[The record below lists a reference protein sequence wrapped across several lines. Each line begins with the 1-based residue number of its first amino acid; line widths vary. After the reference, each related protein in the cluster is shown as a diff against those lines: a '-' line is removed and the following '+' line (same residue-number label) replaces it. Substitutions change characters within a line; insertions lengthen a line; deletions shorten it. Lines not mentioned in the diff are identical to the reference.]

1 MRGADTFTESLFT
14 MRHLDDFVP
23 LDHPLRVIRVMVNK
37 ALANM
42 DELFARM
49 YAADIKG
56 GRPSI
61 APEKLLRAMLIQVL
75 YSVRSER
82 QLMEQTQ
89 YNLLF
94 RWFIG
99 LAMDDAVWV
108 PTVFS
113 KNRERLIEH
122 DAVIEFFNQIVQQ
135 AQEQELLS
143 GEHFSVDGTLI
154 QAWAGHKSFVR
165 KDRQGDDDTDAGNF
179 KNQKRSNHTHEST
192 TDGDA
197 RLYRKGK
204 TASELRFMGHTLT
217 DNRHGLVVSAVV
229 TQADG
234 YAEREAA
241 KAMINDARQALPGD
255 EPITIT
261 LGADKG
267 YDAKEFIEALQE
279 MNVLPH
285 VAQNKS
291 GRQSAV
297 PEAIAG
303 SEGYAISQQK
313 RKLIEQGFGWAK
325 TVGHMRQVLVRGIK
339 KVDQM
344 FVPLIIETP
353 YADNELTERRRNGQ
367 QPEIADAKNPS
378 HRPRFAG
385 GRFAWGVY
393 LGRSGPHPRGR
404 LVRDRWHLRHLGRR
418 HERGNPCGRHGHRR
432 AADRA

>member
-23 LDHPLRVIRVMVNK
+23 ANHPLRPIKQMVNA
-37 ALANM
+37 ALLKM
-42 DELFARM
+42 DALLGRM
-49 YAADIKG
+49 YAADTKG

-61 APEKLLRAMLIQVL
+61 APEKLIRAMLLQVF

-99 LAMDDAVWV
+99 LSMDDSVWV
-108 PTVFS
+108 ASVFS

-122 DAVIEFFNQIVQQ
+122 DTVIELFNLIVQQ
-135 AQEQELLS
+135 ADEQQLLS
-143 GEHFSVDGTLI
+143 GEHFSVDGSLI

-165 KDRQGDDDTDAGNF
+165 KDRKDDQDADGSDSESKSGNDSDNSEAGNF
-179 KNQKRSNHTHEST
+179 KGQKRSNETHEST
-192 TDGDA
+192 TDADA

-217 DNRHGLVVSAVV
+217 DNRHGLVVNARV

-241 KAMINDARQALPGD
+241 KAMINDARQAHEDPD
-255 EPITIT
+255 VSIT

-267 YDAKEFIEALQE
+267 YDAREFIEALQE

-285 VAQNKS
+285 VAQNTS
-291 GRQSAV
+291 GRRSAV
-297 PEAIAG
+297 PDEIAA
-303 SEGYAISQQK
+303 SVGYQISQTK

-325 TVGHMRQVLVRGIK
+325 TVGRMRQVMVRGLD

-344 FVPLIIETP
+344 FV
-353 YADNELTERRRNGQ
+353 LTMSAYNLTRLRT
-367 QPEIADAKNPS
+367 
-378 HRPRFAG
+378 
-385 GRFAWGVY
+385 
-393 LGRSGPHPRGR
+393 LGSVR
-404 LVRDRWHLRHLGRR
+404 LQTG
-418 HERGNPCGRHGHRR
+418 
-432 AADRA
+432 A

>member
-23 LDHPLRVIRVMVNK
+23 ADHPLRVIRIMVNK
-37 ALANM
+37 ALEKM
-42 DELFARM
+42 DDLFAQM
-49 YAADIKG
+49 YAAYIKG

-165 KDRQGDDDTDAGNF
+165 KDGGDGKGGGNF
-179 KNQKRSNHTHEST
+179 KGQARSNDTHQSST
-192 TDGDA
+192 DADA
-197 RLYRKGK
+197 RLYRKGN
-204 TASELRFMGHTLT
+204 TASELRYMGHTLS
-217 DNRHGLVVSAVV
+217 DNRNGLIVSAVV

-241 KAMINDARQALPGD
+241 KAMINDARQALPD
-255 EPITIT
+255 DASVTIT

-267 YDAKEFIEALQE
+267 YDAKEFIQALQE

-297 PEAIAG
+297 PEPIAN
-303 SEGYAISQQK
+303 SEGYAMSQQK

-325 TVGHMRQVLVRGIK
+325 WIGNIRQVMVRGLQ
-339 KVDQM
+339 KVDQL
-344 FVPLIIETP
+344 FVLNMAA
-353 YADNELTERRRNGQ
+353 YNLTRMRTLGQ
-367 QPEIADAKNPS
+367 VRLQGAK
-378 HRPRFAG
+378 G
-385 GRFAWGVY
+385 
-393 LGRSGPHPRGR
+393 
-404 LVRDRWHLRHLGRR
+404 
-418 HERGNPCGRHGHRR
+418 E
-432 AADRA
+432 